1 MYNIDSS
8 CSTINLLN
16 SCPLVRLSKDLYP
29 EPPVLSSE
37 MLSKYQCIAKNIIR
51 SQSTSI
57 YFAFA
62 RPKTVTT
69 RHPTQSIAPSNVD
82 SNEIGITE
90 KDSTVDVT
98 GKEALSKRPSG
109 VLDGFDISKVSK
121 RSTHSEQCNGQILR
135 TTT

>member
-1 MYNIDSS
+1 MYNIASS
-8 CSTINLLN
+8 CSTVNLLN

-37 MLSKYQCIAKNIIR
+37 TLSKYQCIAKNIIR

-62 RPKTVTT
+62 RQKTVTT
-69 RHPTQSIAPSNVD
+69 RHPMQSIAPSNVD
-82 SNEIGITE
+82 SDKIGITE

-109 VLDGFDISKVSK
+109 VLDGFGISKESK
-121 RSTHSEQCNGQILR
+121 
-135 TTT
+135 